1 MTAWTR
7 PSGPHDPRRR
17 IRPSAW
23 IACVVGLGLTLGA
36 FGYVRAA
43 IVADDEDRLQ
53 EVEDLA
59 AERIREQLVLGDA
72 LLASGQGLFSGS
84 EVVSASEFARL
95 VGALRLAERAPATR
109 VVGFITRVDGRDASV
124 PVPDDL
130 TPSDGQVPSDLPTGE
145 GPRAIVTYAVPG
157 DETWVAGADVGD
169 AALLDALEAA
179 REFSTTIAT
188 GPIVG
193 ADGRAGFALVAPAVL
208 PVPPSSSGAMD
219 GWVFIWIDADE
230 FLAQVVAPLDLPIA
244 AELTTSAVGGST
256 TETLGTW
263 PEGLTSLGDAGTMRR
278 ITDHGHTWTLRI
290 AATGYLAGHSRGL
303 PMLVLVAGVA
313 LSALAT
319 ALVQLVGS
327 SLERRR
333 AEAHLSH
340 QATHDPLTEL
350 PNRTLFV
357 DRVEQA
363 VARAERSERP
373 VAVLF
378 LDLDRFK
385 VVNDSLGHRAGDEL
399 LVAAAQRLRAV
410 VRPAD
415 TVARFG
421 GDEFVVLCEDVDEA
435 RVAVDVARR
444 VVAALEEP
452 FVLGGREVFVSASV
466 GICMATDSRST
477 PDDLLRNADT
487 AMFRA
492 KGRGGA
498 RVAMFDDAMQAWAE
512 GRFETEVALRRAVER
527 GELRVHYQPVVHLDS
542 ADIVA
547 LEALVRWDRPGVGLV
562 TPSEFI
568 PIAEETGLIVPLGTW
583 VLEEACRQVAAWQ
596 DLGPRGTLGVTVNM
610 SGRQL
615 VQPDVVE
622 VVRTALARAQLDPG
636 LLTLEI
642 TESVLLDDDA
652 HAIDVLGA
660 LKDLGVR
667 LAIDDFGTGYSSL
680 TYLRHFPFDVV
691 KVDQSF
697 VHNLGT
703 NVEDSTIVAAVIAL
717 SKALGL
723 RVVAEGIETAEHL
736 AALLNLDCDYAQGYF
751 FSRPMPADVTEA
763 LLTAGLPSPL
773 PARAM

>member
-17 IRPSAW
+17 IWPSAW
-23 IACVVGLGLTLGA
+23 IACVVGLGFTLGA

-43 IVADDEDRLQ
+43 IVAEDENRLQ
-53 EVEDLA
+53 QVEDLA

-84 EVVSASEFARL
+84 RVVSDDEFSRL

-109 VVGFITRVDGRDASV
+109 VVGFIARVEDVRAF
-124 PVPDDL
+124 
-130 TPSDGQVPSDLPTGE
+130 E
-145 GPRAIVTYAVPG
+145 GVQHSLGATDFEIAPEAPRAGAPRAIVTYAVPDGTSLVEG
-157 DETWVAGADVGD
+157 DDIVDAG
-169 AALLDALEAA
+169 LLDALALA

-193 ADGRAGFALVAPAVL
+193 VDGRSGFALVAPALV
-208 PVPPSSSGAMD
+208 PTPPSSTSAMD
-219 GWVFIWIDADE
+219 GWVFVWIDADE
-230 FLAQVVAPLDLPIA
+230 FLSAVVAPLDLPLA
-244 AELTTSAVGGST
+244 AQLTTTAVGGT
-256 TETLGTW
+256 TDEVLATW
-263 PEGLTSLGDAGTMRR
+263 PEPAVLGDAGSTRR

-290 AATGYLAGHSRGL
+290 AATGDLGGHSREL
-303 PMLVLVAGVA
+303 PALVLVAGLA

-319 ALVQLVGS
+319 TVAQLISS

-399 LVAAAQRLRAV
+399 LVAAAQRLRTV

-421 GDEFVVLCEDVDEA
+421 GDEFVVLCEEVDET

-444 VVAALEEP
+444 IVAALEEP

-466 GICMATDSRST
+466 GICMATDTRST

-547 LEALVRWDRPGVGLV
+547 LEALVRWERPGMGLV
-562 TPSEFI
+562 SPGEFI

-596 DLGPRGTLGVTVNM
+596 HLGPRGTLGVTVNM

-736 AALLNLDCDYAQGYF
+736 AALVNLDCDYAQGYF
-751 FSRPMPADVTEA
+751 FSRPMPADRTVA
-763 LLTAGLPSPL
+763 LLAAGLPSPL
-773 PARAM
+773 PARAV